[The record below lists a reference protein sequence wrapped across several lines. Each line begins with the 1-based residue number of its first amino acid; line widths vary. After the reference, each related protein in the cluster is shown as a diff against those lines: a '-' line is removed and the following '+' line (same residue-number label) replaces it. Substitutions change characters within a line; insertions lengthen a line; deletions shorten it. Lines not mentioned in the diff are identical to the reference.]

1 MKHLCILVLL
11 VLATLLCTTGAEAL
25 NVGDDLER
33 KLDALSN
40 VVVHETITRF
50 VGNRGQAKKL
60 DEFLAVVEL
69 ADGRERYSEIRSGR
83 RSFASSDEVAG
94 LWSFGELATVLRV
107 TRDSVA
113 NARET
118 YANGE
123 RTLEFRV
130 PASSRRWFLR
140 IAGRIHWLDFDG
152 ILHVDPTTGEIQRI
166 EWFSSTLPEQ
176 TGVGQVSWDVRF
188 GQRDVG
194 GQVFTVPERGLY
206 RITRPGRGNRAEW
219 NVTAF
224 SRYERYGS
232 DVKIQFELQ

>member
-1 MKHLCILVLL
+1 MKHRSTLVLL
-11 VLATLLCTTGAEAL
+11 SLGTLLSATGAEART
-25 NVGDDLER
+25 VSDELES
-33 KLDALSN
+33 KLDALSI

-50 VGNRGQAKKL
+50 VGNRGQSKKL

-69 ADGRERYSEIRSGR
+69 ADGTERYSEIRNGQ
-83 RSFASSDEVAG
+83 RSFGSSEEVAG

-113 NARET
+113 NARES

-123 RTLEFRV
+123 RTLAFRV

-140 IAGRIHWLDFDG
+140 IDGKIHWLDFDG
-152 ILHVDPTTGEIQRI
+152 KLHVDPKTGEIQRI
-166 EWFSSTLPEQ
+166 EWSSGTLPEQ
-176 TGVGQVSWDVRF
+176 TGVGQVSWEVRF
-188 GQRDVG
+188 GQQDVG
-194 GQVFTVPERGLY
+194 GQVFTVPQRGLY